1 MREICGTTSGWQYS
15 QRRVPSAGHD
25 RVPPPASNAMNPTA
39 RTNDLTGAVL
49 DGRYELH
56 AAIGEGAFGRVYRGL
71 DRRLARTVAVKVIK
85 SPWSDDSAWVESFE
99 HEAQMLARISD
110 PGVVQ
115 IFDVG
120 HAPEGLYYVAELVDG
135 ESLATRLKR
144 GPLEH
149 HQACDIAEQ
158 LCRALAHAHEQRV
171 VHRDI
176 KPANILISSHGRV
189 KVGDFGVAR
198 LAEST
203 TEIPA
208 AAVAGTP
215 KYMAPEQ
222 ALGRRATPAVDI
234 YSAGVVLY
242 EMLAGRP
249 PFDGSSAVEFAMRHA
264 YDRPEPLPPEVP
276 RDLANVVVRALA
288 KQPDERYRDAGS
300 MADALASVSSSF
312 SSAGRIALAPGA
324 HEEMR
329 TVSLAMPV
337 VGEGVEAERAGE
349 EHAGEEHAG
358 EEHAGT
364 KRATTERASAS
375 EGAVASERAV
385 AEHAAAQAA
394 PVQPARSNSA
404 TAVTNGVDRT
414 RIAPV
419 LPPATAPDTET
430 SPAARRRNLA
440 ILLIGCAIVLA
451 MIAGAILLPGAA
463 PPSVSTPKL
472 IGLTQSGATAKA
484 RHAGLRIRFSQR
496 NATAPTGI
504 AIAQA
509 PLPGVSAPR
518 GSLVSV
524 TLSDGPP
531 PVPVPSLVNQN
542 ATAART
548 ILTSVGLLTNV
559 DTVAA
564 PGITPGIVVRQDPAS
579 GYLRWHGTV
588 TLSVAE
594 TPSWRLLTS
603 LSGSDGGHTVP
614 FSIIGTRFRMVY
626 TMSYNGLCTLIF
638 FCDGPSA
645 RVVNL
650 RTGAS
655 VAQFGLQ
662 DGGTRTQLIDSG
674 AGLYQVTI
682 TPGSDSASWSLRVD
696 DYY

>member
-1 MREICGTTSGWQYS
+1 
-15 QRRVPSAGHD
+15 
-25 RVPPPASNAMNPTA
+25 MNPTA

-149 HQACDIAEQ
+149 HEACDIAEQ

-208 AAVAGTP
+208 AAVVGTP

-242 EMLAGRP
+242 EMLVGRP

-300 MADALASVSSSF
+300 MAEALASTSSAL
-312 SSAGRIALAPGA
+312 SSAGRIAFASGA

-337 VGEGVEAERAGE
+337 VGERVEAQRAGEERAGEKRAGEERAGE
-349 EHAGEEHAG
+349 ERAGEERAG
-358 EEHAGT
+358 EERAGEE
-364 KRATTERASAS
+364 RAGEERAGEERAGEERAGTERAAAS

-385 AEHAAAQAA
+385 AEHAAAQAEPA
-394 PVQPARSNSA
+394 QPARSNRA
-404 TAVTNGVDRT
+404 TAATNGVDRT

-419 LPPATAPDTET
+419 LPPAMAPDTET

-440 ILLIGCAIVLA
+440 ILAIGCAIVLA

-472 IGLTQSGATAKA
+472 TGLTQSGATAKA
-484 RHAGLRIRFSQR
+484 RRAGLRIRFSQR

-504 AIAQA
+504 AIAQT

-542 ATAART
+542 VTSART
-548 ILTSVGLLTNV
+548 VLTSVGLLTNV
-559 DTVAA
+559 DIVAA

-638 FCDGPSA
+638 FCDGPTA

>member
-1 MREICGTTSGWQYS
+1 MREICGATSAWQYS

-249 PFDGSSAVEFAMRHA
+249 PFDGSSAVEYAMRHA
-264 YDRPEPLPPEVP
+264 YDRPEPLPAEVP

-300 MADALASVSSSF
+300 MAEALARASSSF
-312 SSAGRIALAPGA
+312 SSAGRIVVASGA
-324 HEEMR
+324 DEEMR

-337 VGEGVEAERAGE
+337 AGERVEAERAGE
-349 EHAGEEHAG
+349 EHSGVEHAG
-358 EEHAGT
+358 GE
-364 KRATTERASAS
+364 RAWTERAAAS

-385 AEHAAAQAA
+385 TEHAAARAE
-394 PVQPARSNSA
+394 PVQPVRSNGA
-404 TAVTNGVDRT
+404 NAATNGVDRT

-419 LPPATAPDTET
+419 MPPATAPDTET
-430 SPAARRRNLA
+430 SPAARRRNLV
-440 ILLIGCAIVLA
+440 ILVIGCAIVLA

-463 PPSVSTPKL
+463 PPPVSTPKL
-472 IGLTQSGATAKA
+472 TGLTQSGATAKA
-484 RHAGLRIRFSQR
+484 RHAGLRVRFFRR
-496 NATAPTGI
+496 NAAAPTGI

-518 GSLVSV
+518 GSLVTV

-531 PVPVPSLVNQN
+531 PVPVPSLVNQSV
-542 ATAART
+542 TAART
-548 ILTSVGLLTNV
+548 VLSSVGLLANV
-559 DTVAA
+559 DTVPA

-614 FSIIGTRFRMVY
+614 FSIIGKRFRMVY

-638 FCDGPSA
+638 FCDGPTA

-662 DGGTRTQLIDSG
+662 DGGTQTQLIESG